1 MLPTIRN
8 LYNSGKKKITPV
20 LTANFSNNNKS
31 QPDARIFVAKKK
43 NPEEPKTT
51 LNDSRNVSINSNE
64 DPKNVNNEQSI
75 ASEKEKSSHKNQTE
89 TLENKKALSHP
100 LICEQVSSEKILAQ
114 GALTGSN
121 YSPSKN
127 YQLWP
132 AKFNGDLS
140 QPQNFVSFSTPKVL
154 SSEDFV
160 EEPTLTDKLKKAG
173 TWGVIYDDMTL
184 RRKLAEL
191 EALEEAQKKTL
202 PKPQKPVS
210 LSNRAKARLDDD
222 RRRREKIDADEKKRQ
237 SIVKENERKTSIK
250 NDHDNVQ

>member
-1 MLPTIRN
+1 M
-8 LYNSGKKKITPV
+8 
-20 LTANFSNNNKS
+20 
-31 QPDARIFVAKKK
+31 
-43 NPEEPKTT
+43 
-51 LNDSRNVSINSNE
+51 
-64 DPKNVNNEQSI
+64 
-75 ASEKEKSSHKNQTE
+75 
-89 TLENKKALSHP
+89 
-100 LICEQVSSEKILAQ
+100 
-114 GALTGSN
+114 
-121 YSPSKN
+121 
-127 YQLWP
+127 
-132 AKFNGDLS
+132 
-140 QPQNFVSFSTPKVL
+140 SFSTPKVL

>member
-51 LNDSRNVSINSNE
+51 LNDSRNVSINSDE
-64 DPKNVNNEQSI
+64 KNVNNEQSI
-75 ASEKEKSSHKNQTE
+75 ASEKEKSSHKTQTE

-121 YSPSKN
+121 YS
-127 YQLWP
+127 
-132 AKFNGDLS
+132 
-140 QPQNFVSFSTPKVL
+140 
-154 SSEDFV
+154 
-160 EEPTLTDKLKKAG
+160 
-173 TWGVIYDDMTL
+173 
-184 RRKLAEL
+184 
-191 EALEEAQKKTL
+191 
-202 PKPQKPVS
+202 
-210 LSNRAKARLDDD
+210 RAKIISFGPLNLMV
-222 RRRREKIDADEKKRQ
+222 I
-237 SIVKENERKTSIK
+237 
-250 NDHDNVQ
+250 